1 MWIRLWIIVLYFC
14 LFLLLSF
21 WKVKIVLDSVNWIW
35 QLESFHLAQD
45 LCSFTRNCNAFHTI
59 CQTSFEISHYIWNYN
74 AFHTIYQIDISYCA
88 WKCNAFRISYQIQFR
103 IFHSIWNCNAC
114 QTLNQTWFE
123 IFTPTSSATPPR
135 PNHIISTCTIAILI
149 TIVDRVITSYRLPE
163 RTI

>member
-1 MWIRLWIIVLYFC
+1 MSGYEISLRYHLSFWMTIIDGLSDRYVNKTLNYCFVL
-14 LFLLLSF
+14 LPISSLLLSF

-59 CQTSFEISHYIWNYN
+59 CQTSFEISHYMWNYN
-74 AFHTIYQIDISYCA
+74 AFHTIYQIDISYWA

-123 IFTPTSSATPPR
+123 ISDYTW
-135 PNHIISTCTIAILI
+135 
-149 TIVDRVITSYRLPE
+149 D
-163 RTI
+163 

>member
-74 AFHTIYQIDISYCA
+74 AFHTIY
-88 WKCNAFRISYQIQFR
+88 KL
-103 IFHSIWNCNAC
+103 IFHIVRGKTMHFVFHIKFNLENFTLYDIVMHVKLLIKLDLKFQTIHEIKIRLTFNSNFICSITCNGIC
-114 QTLNQTWFE
+114 RNRGIQGM
-123 IFTPTSSATPPR
+123 
-135 PNHIISTCTIAILI
+135 ST
-149 TIVDRVITSYRLPE
+149 YM
-163 RTI
+163 

>member
-1 MWIRLWIIVLYFC
+1 MVRVIDMWIRLWIIVLYFC

-74 AFHTIYQIDISYCA
+74 AFHTIYQIDFSYCA

-123 IFTPTSSATPPR
+123 ISDYTWDQNTFNIQFKFYTFYT
-135 PNHIISTCTIAILI
+135 
-149 TIVDRVITSYRLPE
+149 
-163 RTI
+163 